1 MGKANESKL
10 LIRLLDE
17 LEGRLSPT
25 RQEEVRQRHLRTLNW
40 EPIEKLPLVLSYLIP
55 QEFGLKLQASV
66 DIASDTQ
73 ASLTAMNCAYPY
85 EETFDNPE
93 KMLID
98 QLLIGFGSIYCNYKI
113 LDDLLYTIRANF
125 GTVIVASLFG
135 AKIRFSKGVPPWV
148 SSCERAIEKYLAVDH
163 LDLDRGICKKVIDRY
178 RFYKEA
184 LSEYP
189 SVKQSVSLV
198 MPDLQGPLD
207 IAEQLIGSSVYIG
220 MVKKPKLVYDL
231 LSKISEAITSCANAI
246 RPCTDEHLPLGYTHQ
261 HGVVIKGNILI
272 REDSAIN
279 LSPAMY
285 EQQIIPHNKR
295 IIDALGGGGLHF
307 CGNGQHLIPAMLH
320 HPEVRCIDLGQPQLM
335 DLEEIYEQANK
346 WQVPILRA
354 RFPKEELL
362 STNLQKRFP
371 TGMIIVHEAKSFE
384 EAKEISQE
392 YYG

>member
-1 MGKANESKL
+1 MSKGNESKL

-17 LEGRLSPT
+17 LEGRLSPM
-25 RQEEVRQRHLRTLNW
+25 RQEKVRQRHLRALNW
-40 EPIEKLPLVLSYLIP
+40 EPIKKLPLVLSYPIP
-55 QEFGLKLQASV
+55 REFGLKKQPNV
-66 DIASDTQ
+66 DIASGTQ
-73 ASLTAMNCAYPY
+73 ASLSAVNYVYPY

-98 QLLIGFGSIYCNYKI
+98 QLLLGFGSIYYNYKI
-113 LDDLLYTIRANF
+113 LDDLPYTIRANF

-135 AKIRFSKGVPPWV
+135 AKIKFSEGLPPW
-148 SSCERAIEKYLAVDH
+148 ATDHGDLQQYLEIDH

-178 RFYKEA
+178 RFYKEV

-198 MPDLQGPLD
+198 MPDLQGPID
-207 IAEQLIGSSVYIG
+207 IAEQLVGSHVYTW
-220 MVKKPKLVYDL
+220 MVKKPKLVCDL
-231 LSKISEAITSCANAI
+231 LTKISEAIISCANAI
-246 RPCTDEHLPLGYTHQ
+246 RPYTDEHLPLGYTHQ

-279 LSPAMY
+279 VSPSMY

-295 IIDALGGGGLHF
+295 IIAALGGGGLHF
-307 CGNGQHLIPAMLH
+307 CGNGQQLIPAMLH
-320 HPEVRCIDLGQPQLM
+320 HPEVRCIDFGQPQLM
-335 DLEEIYEQANK
+335 ELEEIYEQANK
-346 WQVPILRA
+346 RQVPILRA